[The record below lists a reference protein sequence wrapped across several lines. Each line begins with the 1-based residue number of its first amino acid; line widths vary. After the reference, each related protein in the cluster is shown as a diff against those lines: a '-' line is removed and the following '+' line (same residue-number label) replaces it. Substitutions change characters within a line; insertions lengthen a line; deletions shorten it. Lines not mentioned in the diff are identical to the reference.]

1 MTWNRLYFS
10 PPSAIRVRLGVS
22 IGPPNVLGA
31 PNPASSMSTSS
42 TFGAPSG
49 ASGEPMRFQSG

>member
-1 MTWNRLYFS
+1 VKF
-10 PPSAIRVRLGVS
+10 GVW
-22 IGPPNVLGA
+22 IGPPKVLGL

-49 ASGEPMRFQSG
+49 ASGWPIKFQSG